1 MTGTDAPIPGTTY
14 GASVHG
20 EMTLLVRAGLTP
32 FQALTAA
39 TSAPAVCFHLAD
51 RGRIRAGMRADMV
64 LVDGDP
70 TSDILATR
78 NIVAVWKRGVRVQR

>member
-1 MTGTDAPIPGTTY
+1 
-14 GASVHG
+14 
-20 EMTLLVRAGLTP
+20 
-32 FQALTAA
+32 
-39 TSAPAVCFHLAD
+39 
-51 RGRIRAGMRADMV
+51 MRADMV